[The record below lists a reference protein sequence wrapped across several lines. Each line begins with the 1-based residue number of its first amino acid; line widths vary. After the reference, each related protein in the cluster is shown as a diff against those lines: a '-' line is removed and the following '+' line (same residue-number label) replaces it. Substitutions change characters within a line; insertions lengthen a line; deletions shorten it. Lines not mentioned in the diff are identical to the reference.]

1 MFLGG
6 EAFQYSATVT
16 DLLVPTRTRCDL
28 LAEATVVE
36 HAAGALM
43 AS

>member
-6 EAFQYSATVT
+6 EAFQYSVTIT

-36 HAAGALM
+36 HAAGALT